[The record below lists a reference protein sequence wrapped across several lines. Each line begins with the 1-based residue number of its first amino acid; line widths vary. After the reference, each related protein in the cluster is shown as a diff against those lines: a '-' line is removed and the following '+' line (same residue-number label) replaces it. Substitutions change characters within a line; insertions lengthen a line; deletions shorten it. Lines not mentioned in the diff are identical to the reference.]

1 MESFREA
8 GFSAPIL
15 PQRHDRMASRSH
27 ARTSQLP
34 CKHPRDVHDH
44 PRDDRVLTGMFAIAA
59 GNLRPRQKPRASKV
73 SGARV
78 SCLRASSWHLLN
90 CSYTVELSDRI
101 TPQPARTYQGRRR
114 ILRRRNLRGAR
125 GNHSH
130 IPNRKRYNGTCTFP
144 FLSPLE
150 PPPYPWLLNDKKP
163 PVMSISID
171 TQTHGAAEDQMG
183 ARYRKAAER

>member
-1 MESFREA
+1 
-8 GFSAPIL
+8 
-15 PQRHDRMASRSH
+15 MAARSH

-34 CKHPRDVHDH
+34 YEHLWDVHDH
-44 PRDDRVLTGMFAIAA
+44 PRDDPVLTGMFAIAA
-59 GNLRPRQKPRASKV
+59 GNLRPRQKPRASRV

-78 SCLRASSWHLLN
+78 PCLRASSWHLLN

-114 ILRRRNLRGAR
+114 IPRRRNLRGAR

-150 PPPYPWLLNDKKP
+150 TPPYPWLLNDKKP
-163 PVMSISID
+163 SVNAYSID
-171 TQTHGAAEDQMG
+171 TQTRDVMKGQMG